1 MKIKHLAI
9 IAVVAL
15 VATACGNKK
24 TEQPQEPVQEQEQTT
39 NLSDKYA
46 EYTLTTDISH
56 LSDNEREMLQLLFE
70 ASDIM
75 DGLFWNENYGDKEE
89 LMARIGDNADLRKM
103 ASIAYGPWDG
113 LDGNKPFVE
122 GIGPKP
128 AGAQFYPADMTEEEW
143 NAFDDP
149 NKTSQYTMIVRDE
162 NGALKCVWYH
172 DYFAEQIKKAAS
184 LLDDASEL
192 AGDEEFAEYL
202 RLRAKALR
210 TDDYFES
217 DMQWMDVRNN
227 NVDLVI
233 GPIENYTD
241 ARYGIKA
248 SHEAFILIKDQEW
261 TKQLA
266 RYAAFVPELQK
277 QLPVPEEYKK
287 EVPGSD
293 VDLAAYDVVY
303 YAGDCNANSKTIA
316 INLPNDERV
325 QLQRGTRKLQ
335 LKNAMQAKFDKIL
348 APISEVLMTPES
360 MDHIKFDAFFAN
372 VMFHETA
379 HGMGI
384 KNTITGKGTVRE
396 ALSNQYNALEE
407 AKADVLGLY
416 LVTKLA
422 EMGEYTNTTMEDN
435 YTTFMA
441 GIFRSVR
448 FGAASA
454 HGKANM
460 LTFNYFQNEG
470 AFVRT
475 EDGRYAI
482 DFDKM
487 KVAVEKLA
495 GDILKH
501 QGDGDY
507 EATKAWM
514 GEMSVIKPE
523 LQADLDRVNE
533 AGIPVDIYYNMG
545 PDVLLK

>member
-1 MKIKHLAI
+1 MKIKHFAI
-9 IAVVAL
+9 IAAVAL
-15 VATACGNKK
+15 VATACDNKK
-24 TEQPQEPVQEQEQTT
+24 AEQPQEPAQQETH
-39 NLSDKYA
+39 LSDKYA

-56 LSDNEREMLQLLFE
+56 LSDNEREMLRLLFQ
-70 ASDIM
+70 AADIM
-75 DGLFWNENYGDKEE
+75 DDLFWQENCGDKEQ
-89 LMARIGDNADLRKM
+89 LMDLIGDNADIKKL
-103 ASIAYGPWDG
+103 ATIAYGPWDG

-128 AGAQFYPADMTEEEW
+128 AGAMFYPIDMTDEEW
-143 NAFDDP
+143 NAFNDP
-149 NKTSQYTMIVRDE
+149 DKNSQYTMIVRDA
-162 NGALKCVWYH
+162 NGNLQSVWYH
-172 DYFAEQIKKAAS
+172 DYFAEKIEKAAS
-184 LLDDASEL
+184 LLDQASEL
-192 AGDEEFAEYL
+192 AGDPEFATYL
-202 RLRAKALR
+202 KLRAKALR

-227 NVDLVI
+227 NIDMVV

-248 SHEAFILIKDQEW
+248 SHEAFILVKDQEW

-277 QLPVPEEYKK
+277 QLPVPAEYKK

-335 LKNAMQAKFDKIL
+335 LKNAMQAKFEKIL
-348 APISEVLMTPES
+348 YPISEVLMTPES
-360 MDHIKFDAFFAN
+360 MEHIKFDAFFAN

-384 KNTITGKGTVRE
+384 KNTIDGKGTVRE
-396 ALSNQYNALEE
+396 ALGNQYNALEE

-422 EMGEYTNTTMEDN
+422 EMGEYTNTEIEDN
-435 YTTFMA
+435 YVTFMA

-454 HGKANM
+454 HGRANM

-470 AFVRT
+470 AFVRN

-495 GDILKH
+495 GDILMH
-501 QGDGDY
+501 QGDGNYDD
-507 EATKAWM
+507 TKAWM
-514 GEMSVIKPE
+514 AQMSVIRPE